1 MRNKALFLSTC
12 FFVTTGLTGCQM
24 IKKSQ
29 KPSTYYSKFNTDW
42 GKSHELFQVI
52 PDGSLKKTES
62 RVVFFRNVN
71 DTSQLSHL
79 HPSNISI
86 SIGPDKV
93 FHVSL
98 TNGHYSDLVVCN
110 GLQLIHAKILNEESG
125 DVTSYSKQYQ
135 LNPQTTTYLQVASSP
150 EGSPILQNIPES
162 EALLL
167 LSQSTR
173 QNHQISRVL
182 SNCNG

>member
-1 MRNKALFLSTC
+1 
-12 FFVTTGLTGCQM
+12 
-24 IKKSQ
+24 
-29 KPSTYYSKFNTDW
+29 
-42 GKSHELFQVI
+42 
-52 PDGSLKKTES
+52 
-62 RVVFFRNVN
+62 
-71 DTSQLSHL
+71 
-79 HPSNISI
+79 
-86 SIGPDKV
+86 
-93 FHVSL
+93 
-98 TNGHYSDLVVCN
+98 
-110 GLQLIHAKILNEESG
+110 ILNEESG

-167 LSQSTR
+167 LRQSTR